1 MKTAALLFSVILIGS
16 STASE
21 ITYTQTITTQ
31 PGSGFA
37 PLSGSVPLFDVSRPD
52 IPDMAT
58 LEWVRVEVT
67 QIIVAGLTISGA
79 PGLAVVAAPVLTSV
93 FQSPS
98 LRALTDSETFS
109 SSGEIP
115 AGGSL
120 VFSYSPTLQ
129 MLSSTDDNRRNFTPA
144 FSGGAT
150 EAWITGSTTF
160 DGIVSSIQTTYS
172 VTYTYGVPD
181 GGSTLP
187 LMLAGLVSCRLIAS
201 RRWTRN
207 RL

>member
-1 MKTAALLFSVILIGS
+1 MKTTALLLSVILIGS
-16 STASE
+16 SAASE

-31 PGSGFA
+31 PNSGFA
-37 PLSGSVPLFDVSRPD
+37 SLSGSVPLFDVSRPE
-52 IPDMAT
+52 IPDIAT

-67 QIIVAGLTISGA
+67 QIIIAGLTVSGA
-79 PGLAVVAAPVLTSV
+79 PGLAVVAAPVLTSA

-98 LRALTDSETFS
+98 MRALTDSETFS

-120 VFSYSPTLQ
+120 VFSYSPTLR
-129 MLSSTDDNRRNFTPA
+129 MFSSTDDNRRNFTPA

-150 EAWITGSTTF
+150 EAWITGITEF
-160 DGIVSSIQTTYS
+160 DGVIESIQTTYT

-181 GGSTLP
+181 GGSTL
-187 LMLAGLVSCRLIAS
+187 LMLGLGLLSCRLIKS
-201 RRWTRN
+201 RQSKVRRS
-207 RL
+207 